1 MPDGEGKSDNVMKT
15 LENFACYDQF
25 KKMIQ
30 GVRAT
35 KKEFEDKQQN
45 EASTNQ
51 RDGREYK
58 KLKWT
63 ALHTSKCI
71 QEAVFLLKEEEPSLS
86 KEQLKKMLQTESVSM
101 WFPYGTRK
109 VEKALSVNGS
119 AFHQSGW
126 DRLAKGEP
134 RFSGDIST
142 WPASYISAVSL
153 NSNRLKK
160 LEL

>member
-1 MPDGEGKSDNVMKT
+1 MYVPQGEGKGDNITKT
-15 LENFACYDQF
+15 LENFACHEQF
-25 KKMIQ
+25 KKIIQ
-30 GVRAT
+30 GIRAT
-35 KKEFEDKQQN
+35 KKEFEDRQEH
-45 EASTNQ
+45 EALTNQ

-86 KEQLKKMLQTESVSM
+86 KEQLKKMLQTESVSI
-101 WFPYGTRK
+101 WFPYGVRK

-126 DRLAKGEP
+126 DRLGRGQP
-134 RFSGDIST
+134 RF
-142 WPASYISAVSL
+142 
-153 NSNRLKK
+153 
-160 LEL
+160 

>member
-1 MPDGEGKSDNVMKT
+1 MPHGEWKGDNVMKT

-25 KKMIQ
+25 KKTIQ
-30 GVRAT
+30 GIRAT
-35 KKEFEDKQQN
+35 QKEFEDRQEH
-45 EASTNQ
+45 EALTNQ

-86 KEQLKKMLQTESVSM
+86 KEQLKKMLQTESVSI
-101 WFPYGTRK
+101 WFPYGVRK

-126 DRLAKGEP
+126 DRLGRGQP
-134 RFSGDIST
+134 RF
-142 WPASYISAVSL
+142 
-153 NSNRLKK
+153 
-160 LEL
+160 